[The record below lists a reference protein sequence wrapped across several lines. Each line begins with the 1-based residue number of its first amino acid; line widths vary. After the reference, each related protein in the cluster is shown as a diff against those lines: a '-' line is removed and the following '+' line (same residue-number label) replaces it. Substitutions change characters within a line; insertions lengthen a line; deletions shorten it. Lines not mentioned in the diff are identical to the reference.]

1 MPIDRSNDDVD
12 GTNLDV
18 VTTLDPVANQAPAY
32 IVTVDAAIGAGNLE
46 VRREAA

>member
-1 MPIDRSNDDVD
+1 MTTSTVD
-12 GTNLDV
+12 
-18 VTTLDPVANQAPAY
+18 TTVKPLAEGQPAY